1 MAVVIER
8 PTLLGA
14 RRPSRRIRLG
24 TMDIGG
30 GAPVSIQSMTITKT
44 EDVAATLAQVHAL
57 ATQGADIVRVAVP
70 HEADARAL
78 PTIVAEGAD
87 IVLVAVPHEADAR
100 ALPTIVAEGADI
112 VRVAVPHE
120 ADARALPTIVAE
132 AGVPIVADI
141 HFSYRL
147 ALLALEAGVA
157 GLRLNPGNIRD
168 PGQIRVVVREAAARG
183 VAIRV
188 GANAGSLDRRVFAAH
203 GGPTAQALVES
214 ALAEVAILED
224 EGFSDIKISVKHQRV
239 AEMIAAYRLLAASCD
254 YPLHL
259 GVTEAGPPPTGL
271 VKSAVGIGTLLA
283 EGIGDTIRVS
293 LTADPVEE
301 VKAAKHILQTLGLRR
316 STFDLVACPSC
327 GRAELDVVALTRT
340 VQERLEAL
348 NLPPVQIAVMGCEV
362 NGPGEARDA
371 DVGLA
376 AGPGRGLLFSR
387 GRQLGWVPADRMVD
401 ALLEEAVKV
410 ARARE
415 AGEPGPTGRE

>member
-1 MAVVIER
+1 MLSTETRVAC
-8 PTLLGA
+8 A

-24 TMDIGG
+24 TVDIGD
-30 GAPVSIQSMTITKT
+30 GAPVSIQSMTVTKT
-44 EDVAATLAQVHAL
+44 EDVGATLIQVHAL

-78 PTIVAEGAD
+78 PAIVAQ
-87 IVLVAVPHEADAR
+87 
-100 ALPTIVAEGADI
+100 
-112 VRVAVPHE
+112 
-120 ADARALPTIVAE
+120 

-147 ALLALEAGVA
+147 ALMALEAGVQ

-168 PGQIRVVVREAAARG
+168 GGQIRTVVREAAARG
-183 VAIRV
+183 VPIRV
-188 GANAGSLDRRVFAAH
+188 GANAGSLDRGIVARH
-203 GGPTAQALVES
+203 GGPTPEALVES
-214 ALAEVAILED
+214 ALAEVEILED
-224 EGFSDIKISVKHQRV
+224 EGFSDIKISVKHQNV
-239 AEMIAAYRLLAASCD
+239 AQMIAAYRLLAASTD

-271 VKSAVGIGTLLA
+271 IKSAIGIGTLLA
-283 EGIGDTIRVS
+283 EGIGDTMRVS

-301 VKAAKHILQTLGLRR
+301 VKAAKHILQSLGLRR

-327 GRAELDVVALTRT
+327 GRAELDVVALTNQ
-340 VQERLEAL
+340 VMARLEEL
-348 NLPPVQIAVMGCEV
+348 KLPPVQIAVMGCEV

-371 DVGLA
+371 DVGIA

-387 GRQLGWVPADRMVD
+387 GRQIGWVPADRMVD

-410 ARARE
+410 ATAKA
-415 AGEPGPTGRE
+415 AGEDFERIRDLTEVPEPI